1 MLKGIRISLANKCQL
16 LFGLAVLLVMTA
28 ALTVVALRMQALV
41 ERGPERRAQDLAE
54 MWLGGQINFGDP
66 IRLVDD
72 PVPPPADT
80 RVVLSLVH
88 EDEFLAQAKEN
99 TFLAQAIERFES
111 VATENERFDSARD
124 TGGRTYFRYARA
136 VRASDLARL
145 QSAFHGGLTPAG
157 VADPLRRV
165 LFIQLRDHEAARQQT
180 VNRVTLVAA
189 GLFSGLLAI
198 AVFYYITTRI
208 ILSPVRVLRGYAERV
223 SQGDLSIRSDINT
236 GDEFEQL
243 SDMFNTML
251 SGLKAQQDELASANQ
266 TLDLKLMD
274 LAESNVALYEANEL
288 KGDFLS
294 NVSHELRTP
303 LNSIIGFAEVLQ
315 DTLADQV
322 GPVDEKR
329 KRYTANIIVS
339 SRRLLELVNDLLDL
353 AKIEAGKVEL
363 RIDRVSVA
371 DTVEGLITLIRPQA
385 EKKDIDL
392 RVLLGPRLPLIET
405 DPGKL
410 QQVVFNFLAN
420 AVKFT
425 PPRGRVTLR
434 AELAPAQTPL
444 GEEGHDP
451 RTHVPRLR
459 IAVTD
464 TGPGIDAEDQ
474 ARIFDKFTQ
483 LDRGVTKAHGGTG
496 LGLTIARD
504 LAQMLGGS
512 IEVDSIPGRGAT
524 FSVLLPVSHPPAP
537 QVKTLEADPAQPAH
551 ADSPADNP
559 PNASADS
566 PADDPADNPAAPP
579 TTTA

>member
-41 ERGPERRAQDLAE
+41 DRGPERRAQDLAE
-54 MWLGGQINFGDP
+54 MWLGGQITFGDP
-66 IRLVDD
+66 IRLVDE
-72 PVPPPADT
+72 PAPPPAET
-80 RVVLSLVH
+80 GVVLSLVH

-99 TFLAQAIERFES
+99 TFLAEAIERFES
-111 VATENERFDSARD
+111 VATETERFDSARD
-124 TGGRTYFRYARA
+124 AGGRTFYRYARA
-136 VRASDLARL
+136 VRGSDLARL
-145 QSAFHGGLTPAG
+145 QSAFNAGLTPAG

-223 SQGDLSIRSDINT
+223 SEGDLSIRSDINT

-251 SGLKAQQDELASANQ
+251 GGLKEKQDELATANQ

-274 LAESNVALYEANEL
+274 LAESNVALFEANEL

-294 NVSHELRTP
+294 NVTHELRTP

-315 DTLADQV
+315 DTLADRT

-434 AELAPAQTPL
+434 AELAPPASLSPERGTTPL
-444 GEEGHDP
+444 SG
-451 RTHVPRLR
+451 PRLR

-464 TGPGIDAEDQ
+464 TGPGIDTEDQ

-504 LAQMLGGS
+504 LTQMLGGR
-512 IEVDSIPGRGAT
+512 IEVDSSPGRGAT
-524 FSVLLPVSHPPAP
+524 FSVLLPVSRPPAVEP
-537 QVKTLEADPAQPAH
+537 EGEPEPAEHVVVA
-551 ADSPADNP
+551 NP
-559 PNASADS
+559 
-566 PADDPADNPAAPP
+566 
-579 TTTA
+579 T

>member
-41 ERGPERRAQDLAE
+41 DRGPERRAQDLAE
-54 MWLGGQINFGDP
+54 MWLSGQITFGAP
-66 IRLVDD
+66 IRLVDEPD
-72 PVPPPADT
+72 PPPAET
-80 RVVLSLVH
+80 GVVLSLIH

-99 TFLAQAIERFES
+99 PFLADAIERFES
-111 VATENERFDSARD
+111 VATETERFDSTRD
-124 TGGRTYFRYARA
+124 AGGRTYYRYARA
-136 VRASDLARL
+136 VRGSDLARL
-145 QSAFHGGLTPAG
+145 QSAFNAGLTPAG

-223 SQGDLSIRSDINT
+223 SEGDLSIRSDINT

-251 SGLKAQQDELASANQ
+251 GGLKEKQDELANANQ

-274 LAESNVALYEANEL
+274 LAESNVALFEANEL

-294 NVSHELRTP
+294 NVTHELRTP

-315 DTLADQV
+315 DTLADRT

-363 RIDRVSVA
+363 RIDRISVA

-392 RVLLGPRLPLIET
+392 RVLMGPRLPLIET

-434 AELAPAQTPL
+434 AELAPPEKGTGPFSAAEKGPVPFS
-444 GEEGHDP
+444 GG
-451 RTHVPRLR
+451 PRLR

-464 TGPGIDAEDQ
+464 TGPGIDTEDQ

-504 LAQMLGGS
+504 LTQMLGGR
-512 IEVDSIPGRGAT
+512 IEVDSSSGRGAT
-524 FSVLLPVSHPPAP
+524 FSVLLPVSRPPA
-537 QVKTLEADPAQPAH
+537 TETEAETDPAEDVAV
-551 ADSPADNP
+551 ANP
-559 PNASADS
+559 
-566 PADDPADNPAAPP
+566 
-579 TTTA
+579 T